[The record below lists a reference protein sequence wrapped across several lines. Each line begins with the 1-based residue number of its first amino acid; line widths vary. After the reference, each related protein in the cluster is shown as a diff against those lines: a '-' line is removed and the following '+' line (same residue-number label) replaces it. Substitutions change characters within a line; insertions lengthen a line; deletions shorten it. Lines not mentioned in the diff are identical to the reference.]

1 MKISIYIS
9 VISIL
14 ITSLL
19 YQSCDV
25 IDGPYMIDDNMQP
38 NDTSTVVKK
47 VLIEDFTGHR
57 CQNCPDAAAEL
68 ASLQEFYGDKII
80 GIAIHPHTTFSIPSP
95 LNQTS
100 YTYDFR
106 TKWGNE
112 IDNIFDISSVGLPRG
127 MVNRVGFNTDH
138 RLGKDEWATIVQSE
152 LQKDPIFG
160 ISLSSNVDNGNGMI
174 SVEVRALSSLNDE
187 YKLVICLTENEIL
200 NWQKYSSDIENYEHN
215 HVLRCLI
222 NTTYGESIGISFN
235 NGDVWNKDYDIN
247 LSELEQY
254 NIDYSTNDLIM
265 GNGNAGGWDE
275 NNMEIVAYVYK
286 VDNNEIVQV
295 EEIHLTN
302 N

>member
-1 MKISIYIS
+1 MKTSIYLS
-9 VISIL
+9 VLSIL
-14 ITSLL
+14 ITSLI

-25 IDGPYMIDDNMQP
+25 IDGPYMTDDNTEP

-57 CQNCPDAAAEL
+57 CQNCPDAATEL
-68 ASLQEFYGDKII
+68 ASLQDFYGDKII

-95 LNQTS
+95 LSQTS

-112 IDNIFDISSVGLPRG
+112 IDNIFDISSEGLPKG
-127 MVNRVGFNTDH
+127 MVNRIGFSTNH
-138 RLGKDEWATIVQSE
+138 RLGKDEWATMVQNE

-160 ISLSSNVDNGNGMI
+160 ININSNVDNGNGII
-174 SVEVRALSSLNDE
+174 SIEVTSLVNLDEE
-187 YKLVICLTENEIL
+187 YKLVVCLTENEII
-200 NWQKYSSDIENYEHN
+200 NWQKYNTDIENYEHN

-222 NTTYGESIGISFN
+222 TTTYGDSIGTSFS
-235 NGDVWNKDYDIN
+235 NGDIWNKDYSIN
-247 LSELEQY
+247 LSELEQF
-254 NIDYSTNDLIM
+254 NIDYSTNNLIM
-265 GNGNAGGWDE
+265 GNGNAGGWNED
-275 NNMEIVAYVYK
+275 NMEVVAYIYK
-286 VDNNEIVQV
+286 VDNNEIIQV